1 MSALFGRIVNRVMA
15 MPVVRIAKTQ
25 VEFYAKAMSE
35 LIFLRLTFNTF
46 IFLSTCGALIN
57 FCRMTR
63 C

>member
-35 LIFLRLTFNTF
+35 LIFLRHNFQHLH
-46 IFLSTCGALIN
+46 LSLHVWCVN
-57 FCRMTR
+57 
-63 C
+63 